1 MMFSE
6 MKARGLYP
14 PNYFVHHESVIPTVT
29 VRLLNEQRPAIWEQV
44 SSFVDRNGSIANRDL
59 RKIADLET
67 LQATRMLKGWVE
79 KGILVSQEVAKKYEL
94 SKETNDLAQN
104 DLLSFGENPL
114 NAALDSAIDEQ
125 VLNSIDQLPQ

>member
-1 MMFSE
+1 M
-6 MKARGLYP
+6 
-14 PNYFVHHESVIPTVT
+14 T

-79 KGILVSQEVAKKYEL
+79 KGILVSQGSGKKIR
-94 SKETNDLAQN
+94 
-104 DLLSFGENPL
+104 
-114 NAALDSAIDEQ
+114 AIER
-125 VLNSIDQLPQ
+125 NE